1 MAVNVIIESFRKIV
15 AGPVPSPFTI
25 VKKTDYF
32 HADKDGRSIPL
43 PGKPYLAIRIK
54 RVKE

>member
-1 MAVNVIIESFRKIV
+1 MTTT
-15 AGPVPSPFTI
+15 PVEGVFTI

-32 HADKDGRSIPL
+32 HADKEGRSIAL

-54 RVKE
+54 RLR